1 MREPRWKRWLSYLTE
16 IHIESAASAHNPHLY
31 VSLRRG
37 RYQLSAAHAVYSY
50 ADLYSNFDR
59 AFQRLRMEQLPG
71 TEVLLLGFGMGSIP
85 VLLEKKWKRHYAYT
99 AVEVDEVVLEL
110 ATRYVLPDLHSP
122 IDLVCADASIFV
134 AVAQERF
141 DLICMDIFLDDQIPE
156 VFESFDFLEDLRE
169 RLHADACLLYNR
181 LTATAA
187 DQHATKHFYESVF
200 LKVFPEGGFLPVGGN
215 WILVNDKRYIIGD

>member
-99 AVEVDEVVLEL
+99 AIEVDEVVLEL
-110 ATRYVLPDLHSP
+110 AARYVLPGLQSP
-122 IDLVCADASIFV
+122 IDLICADASIFV
-134 AVAQERF
+134 AVTQERF
-141 DLICMDIFLDDQIPE
+141 DLICMDIFLDDQIPK
-156 VFESFDFLEDLRE
+156 VFESIDFLEDLRE
-169 RLHADACLLYNR
+169 CLHAGACLLYNR

-187 DQHATKHFYESVF
+187 DQDATKHFYESVF

-215 WILVNDKRYIIGD
+215 WILINDKRYIISD

>member
-99 AVEVDEVVLEL
+99 AIEVDEVVLEL
-110 ATRYVLPDLHSP
+110 ATRYVLPDLQSP
-122 IDLVCADASIFV
+122 IDLICADASIFV
-134 AVAQERF
+134 AVTQERF

-156 VFESFDFLEDLRE
+156 VFESIDFLEDLRE
-169 RLHADACLLYNR
+169 RLHVGACLLYNR

-187 DQHATKHFYESVF
+187 DQDATKYFYESVF
-200 LKVFPEGGFLPVGGN
+200 LKVFPDGGFLPVGGN
-215 WILVNDKRYIIGD
+215 WILVNDKRYIIED